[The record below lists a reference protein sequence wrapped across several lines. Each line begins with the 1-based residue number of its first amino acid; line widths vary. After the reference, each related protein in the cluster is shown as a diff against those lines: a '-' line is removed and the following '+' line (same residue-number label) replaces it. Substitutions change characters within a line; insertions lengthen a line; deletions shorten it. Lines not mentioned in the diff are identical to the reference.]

1 METVDKNKVGWTLII
16 LSLGSG
22 VFLFLN
28 SSLLNP
34 DNDLTIVATTL
45 YKNILLFMLLNWIFV
60 VGTILIKKEKW
71 SPFTKYKKSWRT
83 HTSFF
88 CI

>member
-1 METVDKNKVGWTLII
+1 MYNNK
-16 LSLGSG
+16 G

-28 SSLLNP
+28 SSLLNT

-60 VGTILIKKEKW
+60 VGTILIKKEK
-71 SPFTKYKKSWRT
+71 
-83 HTSFF
+83 
-88 CI
+88 

>member
-60 VGTILIKKEKW
+60 VGTILIKKEK
-71 SPFTKYKKSWRT
+71 
-83 HTSFF
+83 
-88 CI
+88 